1 MNPWIPEDY
10 TGLTFKYSREISSL
24 ACCFQKTGERESFC
38 KMSLKWSIKGWSAS
52 PGSVLQSCMPSI
64 LESDQL
70 RDNKDVKIE
79 ELLMTLYFFYSVR
92 LLILVFRKKISLKT
106 KGALRVVFF
115 SLTRN
120 RYSSLN
126 FITES
131 ASFIS

>member
-1 MNPWIPEDY
+1 M
-10 TGLTFKYSREISSL
+10 
-24 ACCFQKTGERESFC
+24 
-38 KMSLKWSIKGWSAS
+38 
-52 PGSVLQSCMPSI
+52 LQSCTPSI

-79 ELLMTLYFFYSVR
+79 ELLMTLFFFYSVR

>member
-24 ACCFQKTGERESFC
+24 ACCSQKTGERESFC
-38 KMSLKWSIKGWSAS
+38 KMSLKWSITGWSAS
-52 PGSVLQSCMPSI
+52 PGSVLQSCTPSI

-115 SLTRN
+115 SPTRN

>member
-24 ACCFQKTGERESFC
+24 ACCSQKNWGEGVVLQDEF
-38 KMSLKWSIKGWSAS
+38 KISIKGWSAS
-52 PGSVLQSCMPSI
+52 PGSVLQSCTPSI

>member
-1 MNPWIPEDY
+1 
-10 TGLTFKYSREISSL
+10 
-24 ACCFQKTGERESFC
+24 
-38 KMSLKWSIKGWSAS
+38 
-52 PGSVLQSCMPSI
+52 MPSI

-79 ELLMTLYFFYSVR
+79 ELLITLYFFVLLSEIAYSQKE
-92 LLILVFRKKISLKT
+92 LFLKT